1 MSCCPPR
8 AWGNPGHLLTAE
20 LLYTQQGLG
29 HCGTMWPVWRW
40 LARTGREPGSRGR
53 PSSQSL
59 PVSSPGRCSGPGL
72 AVREDPPPQTTGA
85 QQAGPQNRVL
95 PLPLRQHRH
104 FPLGQVS
111 RFKWGDLG
119 CLERGSF
126 VPKSG
131 ARTGP
136 REALSGLG
144 SKPAAGAPGTDHCRA
159 RGSGAGGS
167 CVLELL
173 NFTACRGARAE
184 PGCAG
189 VTSCRDSPSAAAGPA
204 PMPSVTL

>member
-1 MSCCPPR
+1 
-8 AWGNPGHLLTAE
+8 
-20 LLYTQQGLG
+20 
-29 HCGTMWPVWRW
+29 MWPVWRW
-40 LARTGREPGSRGR
+40 SARTGRGPGSRGR

-59 PVSSPGRCSGPGL
+59 PVSSVGRCSGPGL
-72 AVREDPPPQTTGA
+72 AVREDPPPQTTGG
-85 QQAGPQNRVL
+85 QQARAQNRVL
-95 PLPLRQHRH
+95 PLPLSQHWH
-104 FPLGQVS
+104 FLLGQVL

-136 REALSGLG
+136 RKALSGLG
-144 SKPAAGAPGTDHCRA
+144 GKPAAGAPGTDHRRA
-159 RGSGAGGS
+159 RGSGAGGT

-173 NFTACRGARAE
+173 DFTGCPGAQAE

-189 VTSCRDSPSAAAGPA
+189 LTSCRDSPSAATGPV